1 MNAIRPAPKARN
13 VIAQAKRGTSAGL
26 GLRPHTNHEPCK
38 GGILRMACGL
48 IPPVAVA
55 SLTPAGQPSAGCLR
69 FAPAQGSSQFFEVT
83 QGCARSSLPLGF
95 YIAGPSALRFT
106 AIPAPK
112 ARNVIAQAKRGT
124 SAGLGLRPRTNHEP
138 CKGGISRVARG
149 LIPPLQGSSH
159 FFGVTQGC
167 ARSSLPLGFYIAGP
181 SALRAATPNTGPSA
195 LRDHHGCPVLHN
207 HRGHS
212 ALCL

>member
-26 GLRPHTNHEPCK
+26 GLRSDTNYQPCK
-38 GGILRMACGL
+38 GEIVRVACGL
-48 IPPVAVA
+48 ISP
-55 SLTPAGQPSAGCLR
+55 
-69 FAPAQGSSQFFEVT
+69 FQGSSHFFDAT

-95 YIAGPSALRFT
+95 YIAGPSALRAA

-124 SAGLGLRPRTNHEP
+124 SAGLGLRARKNHEP
-138 CKGGISRVARG
+138 CKGGILRVTRD

-159 FFGVTQGC
+159 FFDATQGC
-167 ARSSLPLGFYIAGP
+167 APSSLPLGYYIAGP
-181 SALRAATPNTGPSA
+181 SALYAATPNTGPSA